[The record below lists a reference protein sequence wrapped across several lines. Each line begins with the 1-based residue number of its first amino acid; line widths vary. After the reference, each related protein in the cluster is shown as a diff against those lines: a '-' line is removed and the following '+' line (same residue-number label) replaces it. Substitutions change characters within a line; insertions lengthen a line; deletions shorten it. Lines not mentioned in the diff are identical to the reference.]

1 MAQSPIKIAME
12 YVEEYPIE
20 LNGTILLVGKIIA
33 VYIEDALLGEDGFV
47 DLSKGN
53 IVSINGLDGY
63 ALPKLETRFPYQYPK
78 PATNSF

>member
-1 MAQSPIKIAME
+1 ME

-20 LNGTILLVGKIIA
+20 LNGTILLVRKIIA

-63 ALPKLETRFPYQYPK
+63 ALPKLETQFPYQCPK